1 MFEKKEMLDRS
12 ELQFNDEVVTVFEYL
27 QIDCW
32 NPDYH
37 YLSDKVGDEDHGWVY
52 KSERV
57 EDDFILFLNILYSTQ
72 DKFLKGVI
80 KNNMVVEYNGN

>member
-1 MFEKKEMLDRS
+1 MFEEKEMLDRS

-37 YLSDKVGDEDHGWVY
+37 FLSDKVGDEDHGLVY

-57 EDDFILFLNILYSTQ
+57 EDEFILFLNILYSTQ
-72 DKFLKGVI
+72 DEYLKGVI